1 MSGTLFN
8 THVMKV
14 AELLAAERN
23 RARREALEEAANVRV
38 PNTRFGGTNGLDVA
52 EQEAIRALA
61 TRTEAPMAPEG
72 KGTTK

>member
-1 MSGTLFN
+1 MFAFQTLVLVEQ
-8 THVMKV
+8 T
-14 AELLAAERN
+14 AWIY
-23 RARREALEEAANVRV
+23 
-38 PNTRFGGTNGLDVA
+38 A